1 MAMDRRECDMTVADQ
16 KVSERENA
24 EHRARPPQKRAQR
37 TRDALI
43 TGAAR
48 TIACGGSGV
57 TVNDLIQAAGVTKG
71 GMYFHFPS
79 KDAVVHAVVD
89 QAARQCEFLRAHRPS
104 TGDTVADVQDLLGG
118 YFTHAKRYWSL
129 RAAAVLWTDLH
140 YEDVAR
146 AATYHPL
153 RAAVLA
159 LLTSNGRL
167 PTISVDTADA
177 VMAIVC
183 GVTTTAGPGGFG
195 DGGDLD
201 TVLRLTGPVIAA
213 AGAVAV

>member
-1 MAMDRRECDMTVADQ
+1 MTVADQ
-16 KVSERENA
+16 KAPEQDNA
-24 EHRARPPQKRAQR
+24 EHRARPQQKRAQR

-48 TIACGGSGV
+48 TIACEGSGV

-89 QAARQCEFLRAHRPS
+89 KAARQCEFLRARRPS
-104 TGDTVADVQDLLGG
+104 TGDTVADVQDLLSE

-129 RAAAVLWTDLH
+129 RATAVLWTDLH

-146 AATYHPL
+146 AATYDPL

-159 LLTSNGRL
+159 LLTSNGSL

-195 DGGDLD
+195 DGGDFD

-213 AGAVAV
+213 AGAVAA

>member
-1 MAMDRRECDMTVADQ
+1 MTVVDRQTSEHAD
-16 KVSERENA
+16 V

-37 TRDALI
+37 TRDAVI
-43 TGAAR
+43 AGAAR
-48 TIACGGSGV
+48 IIACEGSGV
-57 TVNDLIQAAGVTKG
+57 TVNDVVQAAGVTKG

-89 QAARQCEFLRAHRPS
+89 KAARQCEFLRARRPS
-104 TGDTVADVQDLLGG
+104 TGDTVADVQDLLSE

-129 RAAAVLWTDLH
+129 RATAVLWTDLH

-146 AATYHPL
+146 AATYDPL

-159 LLTSNGRL
+159 LLTSNGSL

-195 DGGDLD
+195 DGGDFD

-213 AGAVAV
+213 AGAVAA